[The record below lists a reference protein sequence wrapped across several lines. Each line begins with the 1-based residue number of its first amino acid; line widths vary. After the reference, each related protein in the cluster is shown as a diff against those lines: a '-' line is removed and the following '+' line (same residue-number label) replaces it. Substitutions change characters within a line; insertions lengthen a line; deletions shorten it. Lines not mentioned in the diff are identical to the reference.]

1 MGHQYVYSDTERQ
14 RMNVEVAGSID
25 TCKSFY
31 EEIEKANMFC
41 EWLLDGRDIFG
52 ESMDL
57 FYDICHIKE
66 KGNEMIAEYI
76 LGVMEQKGCL

>member
-1 MGHQYVYSDTERQ
+1 
-14 RMNVEVAGSID
+14 
-25 TCKSFY
+25 
-31 EEIEKANMFC
+31 MFC